1 MKKLVSTCAMILV
14 LTAFTAMSALG
25 VTKTSTIHV
34 KGMHC
39 KNCSASVTKALK
51 AVDGVQKADV
61 DFEKGTAI
69 VEYDDAKVT
78 EEKLREVIKS
88 TGFELAEEKTN
99 N

>member
-1 MKKLVSTCAMILV
+1 MKKVVSTCAMVLV
-14 LTAFTAMSALG
+14 LMAFTAMSALA
-25 VTKTSTIHV
+25 VTKTTTIQV

-51 AVDGVQKADV
+51 ATDGVQKADV

-78 EEKLREVIKS
+78 EQKLREVINS
-88 TGFELAEEKTN
+88 TGFKVAEE
-99 N
+99 